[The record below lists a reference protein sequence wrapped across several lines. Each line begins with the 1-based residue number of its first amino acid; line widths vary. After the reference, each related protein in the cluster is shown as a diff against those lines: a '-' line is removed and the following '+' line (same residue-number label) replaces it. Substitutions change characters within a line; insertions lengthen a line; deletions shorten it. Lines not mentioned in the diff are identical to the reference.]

1 MSDDYMVFMGNRFY
15 PSGGWED
22 YQCSFDNI
30 EKCKNYIKMS
40 ECDCK
45 WAHIVYMGKIIMRG
59 EDIQI
64 DYYNNIWKFE
74 EVENEMG

>member
-1 MSDDYMVFMGNRFY
+1 MTEDYMVFQGDRFY

-30 EKCKNYIKMS
+30 EKCKNYIKMGDS
-40 ECDCK
+40 YTQ
-45 WAHIVYMGKIIMRG
+45 WAHIVHMGKIVMKAFDK
-59 EDIQI
+59 EI
-64 DYYNNIWKFE
+64 DYYNHEWEFE